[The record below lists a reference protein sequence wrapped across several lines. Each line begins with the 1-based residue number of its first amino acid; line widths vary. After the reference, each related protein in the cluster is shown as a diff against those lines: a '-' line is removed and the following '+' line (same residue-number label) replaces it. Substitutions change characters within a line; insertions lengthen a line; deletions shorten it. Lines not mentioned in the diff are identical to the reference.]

1 MSEKI
6 LLVLEME
13 KQGAGLCLIN
23 VAMCDDIYTTKL
35 VISKLFFFFFSSL
48 TLKCLIRN
56 LDNCGYNMPNLCW
69 PDSLSSVIHK
79 LRTRQPSCDLVDII
93 HYLIAPSNEQ
103 LKYLWQPPHIPK
115 LDIVGSEFRWSLRC
129 TKFVEIKGMQ
139 NITMKI
145 TKI

>member
-79 LRTRQPSCDLVDII
+79 FRTRQPSCDLEDII
-93 HYLIAPSNEQ
+93 PYLIAPSKWTAKI
-103 LKYLWQPPHIPK
+103 LDSHHTSRSWMLWVQNSDG
-115 LDIVGSEFRWSLRC
+115 LLRC

-139 NITMKI
+139 V
-145 TKI
+145 